1 MKRSLCIFL
10 IFLLLLPC
18 GPRAVAEDTEG
29 GDEIVIVTAPPI
41 PEETP
46 LPEETPEPT
55 ETEIPEETPAPTEI
69 PTPTEAPT
77 PTDTPE
83 PTPTAPVLPTSIEI
97 DTENWYFGMGW
108 PYRDGYQ
115 PTIGKE
121 IVTIILPLQ
130 STDRLLDDKITVTLD
145 LSATGTTFVI
155 ANYQKTVVLSE
166 QNINGTEETREIF
179 YVDFS
184 IPLSSSRVNG
194 SYPVRLQVKAY
205 DLNYTPIEAVF
216 TVYVNI
222 TDVPPKPTSTGG
234 GAETPTAEPVVLI
247 AHSDITPEN
256 VMAGE
261 AFTVKLTLR
270 NSLDTK
276 LVRNMLLRVDTGNLQ
291 INLAE
296 DSPVLQLE
304 SLDRGGESEIELH
317 FSSDPSIP
325 AGKYIINF
333 TFSYDSNKTLNLS
346 SSGFVIVEIAQPTN
360 AELVVPRIPGEMTA
374 GETIPLSFQVMN
386 MGRDN
391 LYNVRCVISGVG
403 LFPSNTG
410 FIGTMVPG
418 SSSSTSVE
426 LFVGSKT
433 MSDDYRGQEKYGET
447 SGTVTLIYEDA
458 SGREYTEEQYFR
470 AKINPPTILSDPSE
484 VQVEVSAEDRAVQY
498 QWWIIIGGLGL
509 VVLGLVS
516 TLIVKQRKRR

>member
-115 PTIGKE
+115 PTIENE

-333 TFSYDSNKTLNLS
+333 SFSYDSNKTLNLS

-410 FIGTMVPG
+410 YIGTMVPG

>member
-115 PTIGKE
+115 PTIGNE

>member
-1 MKRSLCIFL
+1 MKRSLS
-10 IFLLLLPC
+10 LLLILLLFISCWPH
-18 GPRAVAEDTEG
+18 AIAEDSESEG
-29 GDEIVIVTAPPI
+29 EIVIVTEPPV

-46 LPEETPEPT
+46 LPKETPEPT
-55 ETEIPEETPAPTEI
+55 LPEETPIPTET
-69 PTPTEAPT
+69 PTPTEAPA

-83 PTPTAPVLPTSIEI
+83 STPTVPVLPTSIEI
-97 DTENWYFGMGW
+97 DTENWYFGMDCA
-108 PYRDGYQ
+108 YRDGYQ
-115 PTIGKE
+115 PTIENE
-121 IVTIILPLQ
+121 IVTIVLPLQ
-130 STDRLLDDKITVTLD
+130 STDLLLDDKITVTLD

-155 ANYQKTVVLSE
+155 ANYQKTVSLS
-166 QNINGTEETREIF
+166 QQRINGTEETREIF

-184 IPLSSSRVNG
+184 IPLSPSRVNG

-205 DLNYTPIEAVF
+205 DLNYTPIETVF

-222 TDVPPKPTSTGG
+222 TDVPTKPTNTGG

-247 AHSDITPEN
+247 AHRETTPEI

-291 INLAE
+291 INLDE

-304 SLDRGGESEIELH
+304 GLDRGGESEIELH

-333 TFSYDSNKTLNLS
+333 SFSYDSNKTLNLS
-346 SSGFVIVEIAQPTN
+346 SSGSVIVEIAQPTN

-410 FIGTMVPG
+410 YIGTMTPG
-418 SSSSTSVE
+418 SSSSTSVD

-433 MSDDYRGQEKYGET
+433 MSDDYCGEDKYGET
-447 SGTVTLIYEDA
+447 SGTVSLIYEDA
-458 SGREYTEEQYFR
+458 SGREYTQEEYFR
-470 AKINPPTILSDPSE
+470 TTIKAPSILSEPSDTP
-484 VQVEVSAEDRAVQY
+484 VEVSSEDRAVQY

-509 VVLGLVS
+509 VALGLVAA
-516 TLIVKQRKRR
+516 LILKRRKR

>member
-1 MKRSLCIFL
+1 MKRSLSLLL
-10 IFLLLLPC
+10 ILFLLFPC
-18 GPRAVAEDTEG
+18 GPHAIAEDTEG
-29 GDEIVIVTAPPI
+29 EGEIVIVTEPPV

-46 LPEETPEPT
+46 LPKETPEPT
-55 ETEIPEETPAPTEI
+55 LPEETPIPTET
-69 PTPTEAPT
+69 PTPTEAPA

-83 PTPTAPVLPTSIEI
+83 LTPTVPVLPTSIEI
-97 DTENWYFGMGW
+97 DTENWYFGMDCA
-108 PYRDGYQ
+108 YRDGYQ
-115 PTIGKE
+115 PTIENE
-121 IVTIILPLQ
+121 IVTIVLPLQ
-130 STDRLLDDKITVTLD
+130 STDLLLDDKNTVTPD

-205 DLNYTPIEAVF
+205 DLNYTPIETVF

-222 TDVPPKPTSTGG
+222 TDVPPKPASTGG

-291 INLAE
+291 INLDE

-333 TFSYDSNKTLNLS
+333 SFSYDSNKTLNLS
-346 SSGFVIVEIAQPTN
+346 SSGSVIVEIAQPTN
-360 AELVVPRIPGEMTA
+360 AELVVPRIPGEVTA
-374 GETIPLSFQVMN
+374 GETIPLAFQVMN

-391 LYNVRCVISGVG
+391 LYNVRCVITGVG

-410 FIGTMVPG
+410 YIGTMAPG

-433 MSDDYRGQEKYGET
+433 MSDNYRGEEKYGDT
-447 SGTVTLIYEDA
+447 SGTVTLIYED
-458 SGREYTEEQYFR
+458 SGGREYTQEEYFR
-470 AKINPPTILSDPSE
+470 TTIKAPSILSEPSDTP
-484 VQVEVSAEDRAVQY
+484 VEVSSEDRAVQY

-509 VVLGLVS
+509 VALGLVAA
-516 TLIVKQRKRR
+516 LILKRRKR

>member
-115 PTIGKE
+115 PTIENE

-317 FSSDPSIP
+317 F
-325 AGKYIINF
+325 INF

-391 LYNVRCVISGVG
+391 LYNVRCVIAGVG

-484 VQVEVSAEDRAVQY
+484 VQVAVSAEDRAVQY

>member
-115 PTIGKE
+115 PTIENE

-410 FIGTMVPG
+410 FIGTMVPD

>member
-1 MKRSLCIFL
+1 MKQSLSL
-10 IFLLLLPC
+10 LLVLLLLLPC
-18 GPRAVAEDTEG
+18 GPRAIAEDSESEG
-29 GDEIVIVTAPPI
+29 EIVIVTEPPV

-46 LPEETPEPT
+46 LPKETPEPT
-55 ETEIPEETPAPTEI
+55 LPEETPIPTET
-69 PTPTEAPT
+69 PTPTEAPA
-77 PTDTPE
+77 PTDMPE
-83 PTPTAPVLPTSIEI
+83 PTPTGPVLPTSIEI
-97 DTENWYFGMGW
+97 DTENWYFGMDCA
-108 PYRDGYQ
+108 YRDGYQ
-115 PTIGKE
+115 PTIENE
-121 IVTIILPLQ
+121 IVTIVLPLQ
-130 STDRLLDDKITVTLD
+130 STDLLLDDKITVTPD

-155 ANYQKTVVLSE
+155 ANYQKTVSLS
-166 QNINGTEETREIF
+166 QQRINGTEETREIF

-184 IPLSSSRVNG
+184 IPLSPSRVNG

-205 DLNYTPIEAVF
+205 DLNYTPIETVF

-222 TDVPPKPTSTGG
+222 TDVPPKPTNTG

-247 AHSDITPEN
+247 AHRETTPEI

-291 INLAE
+291 INLDE

-304 SLDRGGESEIELH
+304 GLDRGGESEIELH

-333 TFSYDSNKTLNLS
+333 SFSYDSNKTLNLS
-346 SSGFVIVEIAQPTN
+346 SSGSVVVEIAQPTN

-410 FIGTMVPG
+410 YIGTMAPG

-433 MSDDYRGQEKYGET
+433 MSDDYRGEDKYGET

-470 AKINPPTILSDPSE
+470 AKINPPAILSDPSE
-484 VQVEVSAEDRAVQY
+484 AQVEVSAEDRAVQY
-498 QWWIIIGGLGL
+498 QWWIVIGGLGL
-509 VVLGLVS
+509 VVLSLAS
-516 TLIVKQRKRR
+516 SLIVKRRKRR

>member
-1 MKRSLCIFL
+1 MKRSLSLLLVLF
-10 IFLLLLPC
+10 LLLPC
-18 GPRAVAEDTEG
+18 GPRAIAEDSESEG
-29 GDEIVIVTAPPI
+29 EIVIVTEPPV

-46 LPEETPEPT
+46 LPKETPEPT
-55 ETEIPEETPAPTEI
+55 LPEETPIPTET
-69 PTPTEAPT
+69 PTPTEAPAPTGTPEST
-77 PTDTPE
+77 PTV
-83 PTPTAPVLPTSIEI
+83 PVLPTSIEI
-97 DTENWYFGMGW
+97 DTENWYFGMDCA
-108 PYRDGYQ
+108 YRDGYQ
-115 PTIGKE
+115 PTIENE
-121 IVTIILPLQ
+121 IVTIVLPLQ
-130 STDRLLDDKITVTLD
+130 STDLLLDDKITVTLD

-155 ANYQKTVVLSE
+155 ANYQKTVSLS
-166 QNINGTEETREIF
+166 QQRINGTEETREIF

-184 IPLSSSRVNG
+184 IPLSASRVNG

-205 DLNYTPIEAVF
+205 DLNYTPIETVF

-222 TDVPPKPTSTGG
+222 TDVPTKPTNTGG

-247 AHSDITPEN
+247 AHRETTPEI

-291 INLAE
+291 INLDE

-304 SLDRGGESEIELH
+304 GLDRGGESEIELH

-333 TFSYDSNKTLNLS
+333 SFSYDSNKTLNLS
-346 SSGFVIVEIAQPTN
+346 SSGSVIVEIAQPTN

-410 FIGTMVPG
+410 YIGTMVPG
-418 SSSSTSVE
+418 SSSSTSVD

-433 MSDDYRGQEKYGET
+433 MSDDYCGEDKYGET
-447 SGTVTLIYEDA
+447 SGTVSLIYEDA

-470 AKINPPTILSDPSE
+470 TKINPPAILSDPSE
-484 VQVEVSAEDRAVQY
+484 AQVEVSAEDRAVQY

>member
-1 MKRSLCIFL
+1 MKRSLSLLL
-10 IFLLLLPC
+10 ILFLLFPC
-18 GPRAVAEDTEG
+18 GPRAIAEDTEG
-29 GDEIVIVTAPPI
+29 EGEIVIVTEPPV

-46 LPEETPEPT
+46 LPEETPEPALS
-55 ETEIPEETPAPTEI
+55 EETPIPTET
-69 PTPTEAPT
+69 PTPTEAPA

-83 PTPTAPVLPTSIEI
+83 PTPTPPVLPTSIEI
-97 DTENWYFGMGW
+97 DTENWYFGMDCA
-108 PYRDGYQ
+108 YRDGYQ
-115 PTIGKE
+115 PTIENE
-121 IVTIILPLQ
+121 IVTVVLPLQ
-130 STDRLLDDKITVTLD
+130 STKRLLNDTITVTPD

-205 DLNYTPIEAVF
+205 DLNYTPIETVF

-222 TDVPPKPTSTGG
+222 TDVPPKPASTGG

-261 AFTVKLTLR
+261 AFNVKLTLR

-291 INLAE
+291 INLDE

-333 TFSYDSNKTLNLS
+333 SFSYDSNKTLNLS
-346 SSGFVIVEIAQPTN
+346 SSGSVIVEIAQPTN

-410 FIGTMVPG
+410 YIGTMVPG
-418 SSSSTSVE
+418 SSSSTSVD

-433 MSDDYRGQEKYGET
+433 MSDDYRGEDKYGET
-447 SGTVTLIYEDA
+447 SGTVTLIYED
-458 SGREYTEEQYFR
+458 SGGREYTQEEYFR
-470 AKINPPTILSDPSE
+470 TTIKAPSILSEPSDTP
-484 VQVEVSAEDRAVQY
+484 VEVSSEDRAVQY

-509 VVLGLVS
+509 VALGLVAA
-516 TLIVKQRKRR
+516 LILKRRKR

>member
-10 IFLLLLPC
+10 ILLLLLPC
-18 GPRAVAEDTEG
+18 GLRASAEAPESG
-29 GDEIVIVTAPPI
+29 EEIVIVTEPHL
-41 PEETP
+41 PEETA

-55 ETEIPEETPAPTEI
+55 EAEIPEETPAPTEI

-97 DTENWYFGMGW
+97 DTENWYFGMDCA
-108 PYRDGYQ
+108 YRDGYQ
-115 PTIGKE
+115 PTIENE
-121 IVTIILPLQ
+121 IVTIVLPLQ
-130 STDRLLDDKITVTLD
+130 STDRLLDDKITVTPD

-155 ANYQKTVVLSE
+155 ANYQKTVLLSP
-166 QNINGTEETREIF
+166 QRINGTEETREIF

-184 IPLSSSRVNG
+184 IPLSSARANG

-205 DLNYTPIEAVF
+205 DLNYTPIETVF

-222 TDVPPKPTSTGG
+222 TDVPPTPTNTG

-247 AHSDITPEN
+247 SHSEITPEIA
-256 VMAGE
+256 MAGE
-261 AFTVKLTLR
+261 AFTIKLTIR

-291 INLAE
+291 LNLNE
-296 DSPVLQLE
+296 DSRVIPLE
-304 SLDRGGESEIELH
+304 GLDRGGEREIELH

-325 AGKYIINF
+325 AGKYVINF

-346 SSGFVIVEIAQPTN
+346 SSGSVIVEIAQPTN
-360 AELVVPRIPGEMTA
+360 AELVVPRIPGEVTA

-391 LYNVRCVISGVG
+391 LYNVRCVITGVG

-410 FIGTMVPG
+410 YIGTMTPG
-418 SSSSTSVE
+418 SSSSTNID
-426 LFVGSKT
+426 LFIGSKT
-433 MSDDYRGQEKYGET
+433 MSDNYRGEEKYGET

-458 SGREYTEEQYFR
+458 GGREYTQEQYFR
-470 AKINPPTILSDPSE
+470 TMIKAPAILSEPSDAP
-484 VQVEVSAEDRAVQY
+484 VEVSAEDRAVQY
-498 QWWIIIGGLGL
+498 QWWIVIGGLGL
-509 VVLGLVS
+509 VALGLVAA
-516 TLIVKQRKRR
+516 LILKRRKRR

>member
-46 LPEETPEPT
+46 LPEEAPEPT

-77 PTDTPE
+77 PTGTPE

-115 PTIGKE
+115 PTIENE

-130 STDRLLDDKITVTLD
+130 STDRLLDDTITVTLD

-166 QNINGTEETREIF
+166 QKINGTEETREIF

-184 IPLSSSRVNG
+184 IPLSSARANG

-205 DLNYTPIEAVF
+205 DLNYTLIEPVF

-222 TDVPPKPTSTGG
+222 TDVPPTPTNTGG
-234 GAETPTAEPVVLI
+234 SETPTAEPVVLI
-247 AHSDITPEN
+247 ARSEITPEIA
-256 VMAGE
+256 MAGE
-261 AFTVKLTLR
+261 AFTIKLTIR
-270 NSLDTK
+270 YSLDTK

-291 INLAE
+291 INLDE
-296 DSPVLQLE
+296 DSPVFQLE

-333 TFSYDSNKTLNLS
+333 SFSYDSNKTLNLS
-346 SSGFVIVEIAQPTN
+346 SSGSVIVEIAQPTN
-360 AELVVPRIPGEMTA
+360 AELVVSRIPGEVTA

-391 LYNVRCVISGVG
+391 LYNVRCVISGIG

-410 FIGTMVPG
+410 YIGTMAPG
-418 SSSSTSVE
+418 SSSSTSID
-426 LFVGSKT
+426 LFIGSKT
-433 MSDDYRGQEKYGET
+433 MSDNYRGEEKYGDT

-458 SGREYTEEQYFR
+458 NGREYIEEQYFR
-470 AKINPPTILSDPSE
+470 TAIKAPSILSEPSDTS
-484 VQVEVSAEDRAVQY
+484 VEVSAEDRAVQV
-498 QWWIIIGGLGL
+498 QWWIVVGGLGL
-509 VVLGLVS
+509 VALGLVAA
-516 TLIVKQRKRR
+516 LILKRRKRR

>member
-1 MKRSLCIFL
+1 MKRSLSLLL
-10 IFLLLLPC
+10 ILFLLFPC
-18 GPRAVAEDTEG
+18 GPRAIAEDTEG
-29 GDEIVIVTAPPI
+29 EGEIVIVTEPPV

-46 LPEETPEPT
+46 LPEETPEPALS
-55 ETEIPEETPAPTEI
+55 EETPIPTET
-69 PTPTEAPT
+69 PTPTEAPA

-83 PTPTAPVLPTSIEI
+83 PTPTPPVLPTSIEI
-97 DTENWYFGMGW
+97 DTENWYFGMDCA
-108 PYRDGYQ
+108 YRDGYQ
-115 PTIGKE
+115 PTIENE
-121 IVTIILPLQ
+121 IVTVVLPLQ
-130 STDRLLDDKITVTLD
+130 STKRLLNDTITVTPD

-205 DLNYTPIEAVF
+205 DLNYTPIETVF

-222 TDVPPKPTSTGG
+222 TDVPPKPASTGG

-261 AFTVKLTLR
+261 AFNVKLTLR

-291 INLAE
+291 INLDE

-325 AGKYIINF
+325 AGKYG
-333 TFSYDSNKTLNLS
+333 S
-346 SSGFVIVEIAQPTN
+346 VIVEIAQPTN

-410 FIGTMVPG
+410 YIGTMAPG
-418 SSSSTSVE
+418 SSSSTSID

-433 MSDDYRGQEKYGET
+433 MSDDYRGEDKYGET
-447 SGTVTLIYEDA
+447 SGTVTLIYED
-458 SGREYTEEQYFR
+458 SGGREYTQEEYFR
-470 AKINPPTILSDPSE
+470 TTIKAPSILSEPSDTP
-484 VQVEVSAEDRAVQY
+484 VEVSSEDRAVQY

-509 VVLGLVS
+509 VALGLVAA
-516 TLIVKQRKRR
+516 LILKRRKR